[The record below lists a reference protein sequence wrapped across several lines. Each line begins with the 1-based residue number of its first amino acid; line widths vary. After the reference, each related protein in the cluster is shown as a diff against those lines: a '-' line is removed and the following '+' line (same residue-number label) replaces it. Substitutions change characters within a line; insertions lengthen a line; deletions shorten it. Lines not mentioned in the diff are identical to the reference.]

1 MMSFRK
7 TLFGR
12 TICAVAL
19 LTTCQQCTPTFAQS
33 QATVGQQQLSQ
44 HDTTLDTRLKQLLNQ
59 NGVHAIDAPVQNPS
73 QVVLGQALFF
83 DRILSGNR
91 DTACATC
98 HHPVAATTDGLAL
111 GVGTGTDT
119 PGAVSIFRVRG
130 EGREFIPRNAPEIF
144 NRGSEQW
151 HSAFW
156 DGRVSTVGGEIVS
169 PAGDQLPEGL
179 TTPLQV
185 QAMFPVTSRDEMRG
199 NLDDV
204 ALGNEI
210 AAIDDTDFTGIWNA
224 LMERLLANETYR
236 QMFSEA
242 FPEVPEA
249 SLGFQHAAIA
259 IAAFEA
265 QAFGMNDSPFD
276 RYLGGDL
283 SALSNEAKQGAAL
296 FYGQANCVSCHS
308 GTLMTDQQ
316 HHNLAVPQ
324 LGPGKDPA
332 SGLDFGRF
340 GVTNSISDL
349 FKFRTPPL
357 RNVAQTGPWMHNGAF
372 ATLEDVIQHH
382 GDAEASLANYD
393 PAQHLFQH
401 DLQELFVDDEE
412 VNQWMLETKESNN
425 LAIVGNRVSLL
436 VAFLESLSAPDLTER
451 LHWTMPTSVPS
462 GMLET
467 GIPVT
472 D

>member
-1 MMSFRK
+1 M
-7 TLFGR
+7 
-12 TICAVAL
+12 
-19 LTTCQQCTPTFAQS
+19 
-33 QATVGQQQLSQ
+33 
-44 HDTTLDTRLKQLLNQ
+44 
-59 NGVHAIDAPVQNPS
+59 
-73 QVVLGQALFF
+73 
-83 DRILSGNR
+83 
-91 DTACATC
+91 
-98 HHPVAATTDGLAL
+98 
-111 GVGTGTDT
+111 
-119 PGAVSIFRVRG
+119 
-130 EGREFIPRNAPEIF
+130 
-144 NRGSEQW
+144 GSEMCIR
-151 HSAFW
+151 
-156 DGRVSTVGGEIVS
+156 DR
-169 PAGDQLPEGL
+169 
-179 TTPLQV
+179 V

-204 ALGNEI
+204 ASGNEI

-283 SALSNEAKQGAAL
+283 SALSDEAKQGAAL

-412 VNQWMLETKESNN
+412 VNQWMLETAESND